1 MKSLEAK
8 DKAGKILDFFNTKVY
23 NTQDWK
29 NVKDKS
35 VNAVSSSA
43 AYEEYKENEVIPFNA
58 LKYAEAKKTITLSE
72 PMDFVEES
80 NLEDTM
86 FGKTFL
92 GSADN
97 VFTNNTMQNNIENFD
112 QSVIISRDALFNA
125 QPEIAKEKVKEELS
139 NLDME
144 SLDKLSKGETIEE
157 VEDVNKEITSEEMSL
172 EEPAKVK
179 TLKPNKKAAYVDTV
193 ILCLIAQLSIF
204 GILIIVLL
212 VIK

>member
-125 QPEIAKEKVKEELS
+125 QPEIAKEEVKEELS